1 MARKLTKI
9 SLKDVN
15 NSRLTCSNAV
25 KHNFKQRR
33 HGLLLRIADPAKQQ
47 GNSNMLNTV
56 DRYYITKYTS
66 QNNLAKVSMI
76 GE

>member
-1 MARKLTKI
+1 MAKTLTKI

-33 HGLLLRIADPAKQQ
+33 HGLLLTRADPAKQQ
-47 GNSNMLNTV
+47 MGRYMLDTI
-56 DRYYITKYTS
+56 DRYGIT
-66 QNNLAKVSMI
+66 
-76 GE
+76 